1 VFTVGY
7 GDLQKLTAYCV
18 TDGEVMTV
26 NMSGRPVSAPSG
38 IGNDNQKREAETTP
52 DLPSPRVREGMT
64 EYDGSVYS
72 YDVTR
77 AGLSTFF
84 NNKSALFYI
93 K

>member
-1 VFTVGY
+1 
-7 GDLQKLTAYCV
+7 
-18 TDGEVMTV
+18 MTV

-77 AGLSTFF
+77 AGLFTFF
-84 NNKSALFYI
+84 NHYQTSTFSNNSAAQFVC
-93 K
+93 